1 MLPNHLSV
9 KRLSK
14 SRLGMQPVN
23 NGDASD
29 LVVQQGDLV
38 IGSGWH
44 PALFRA
50 EVSALTSNVDESLTP
65 RVLRVKD
72 SKGLEKA
79 ATVDQILQKFGT
91 STTERLD
98 NDFRDWLEVNA
109 LSIDQSVAVRWS
121 RHGERTSKGIEL
133 AKRMG
138 EILHSNGFR
147 IELEEPEQT
156 IQLLISG
163 SDLFWGIPQLSEP
176 PRKEWK
182 NRVATQRPFFKPVSL
197 DPQHARLMINLT
209 GNGGPVLD
217 PMCGTG
223 GLLIEAALMGFDC
236 TGVDLDPEMVEGS
249 KKNLQ
254 WCGGHAKVIHG
265 DATQLVKLELRGFRS
280 VCFDPPYG
288 RNAWRSDSIL
298 NLFTSVLNS
307 IHSVCEDN
315 AAMCCMLPADV
326 EQVNVMGMEW
336 KKMKKLFGKTGWQIN
351 GDWKIPVHA
360 SLSRR
365 LVRAVR
371 IPV

>member
-1 MLPNHLSV
+1 MLPNHPSV

-23 NGDASD
+23 NGDVSD
-29 LVVQQGDLV
+29 LDVQQGDLV

-50 EVSALTSNVDESLTP
+50 EVSALTSNIDESLTP
-65 RVLRVKD
+65 RILHVPS
-72 SKGLEKA
+72 SKGLEGA
-79 ATVDQILQKFGT
+79 ATVDQILRHFGI
-91 STTERLD
+91 STIENLD
-98 NDFRDWLEVNA
+98 NDFSDWLEVNS
-109 LSIDQSVAVRWS
+109 LSIDQTVAVRWS

-133 AKRMG
+133 AKRIG
-138 EILHSNGFR
+138 GILHSNGFR
-147 IELEEPEQT
+147 IDLEEPEQT

-182 NRVATQRPFFKPVSL
+182 NRVATRRPFFKPVSL

-223 GLLIEAALMGFDC
+223 GLLIESTLMGLES

-265 DATQLVKLELRGFRS
+265 DATQLAHLDIGGFRS

-307 IHSVCEDN
+307 IHSVCEDG
-315 AAMCCMLPADV
+315 AVMCCMLPADV
-326 EQVNVMGMEW
+326 EQLNVMGMKW
-336 KKMKKLFGKTGWQIN
+336 QKMKELFDKTGWRID

>member
-1 MLPNHLSV
+1 MPPNHPSV

-29 LVVQQGDLV
+29 LAVQQGDLV

-44 PALFRA
+44 PVLFRA
-50 EVSALTSNVDESLTP
+50 EVSALTPNIGESLTP
-65 RVLRVKD
+65 RVLRVPN
-72 SKGLEKA
+72 SKGLERA
-79 ATVDQILQKFGT
+79 ATVDQILQHFGI
-91 STTERLD
+91 STIENLD
-98 NDFRDWLEVNA
+98 NDFSGWLKVNA
-109 LSIDQSVAVRWS
+109 LSIDQTVAVRWS

-138 EILHSNGFR
+138 GILHSNGFR

-182 NRVATQRPFFKPVSL
+182 KRVATQRPFFKPVSL

-209 GNGGPVLD
+209 GNNGPVID

-223 GLLIEAALMGFDC
+223 GLLIEAAMMGFDC

-254 WCGGHAKVIHG
+254 WCGGDAIVVRG
-265 DATQLVKLELRGFRS
+265 DATQLADLGIGGFRS

-307 IHSVCEDN
+307 IHSVCVDD
-315 AAMCCMLPADV
+315 AVMCCMLPADV
-326 EQVNVMGMEW
+326 EQVNVMGMKW
-336 KKMKKLFGKTGWQIN
+336 QQMKNLLENTGWQID
-351 GDWKIPVHA
+351 GDWQIPVHA

-371 IPV
+371 IPA